1 MTINLND
8 FLNQVAAMREKQKEY
23 FKSRDASWAVKNIIL
38 AESKALEQN
47 VDRLIRVHQEM
58 EEGQLSLIDQLDED
72 RKDH

>member
-1 MTINLND
+1 MTINAKD
-8 FLNQVAAMREKQKEY
+8 FINQVAAMREKQVEY
-23 FKSRDASWAVKNIIL
+23 FKSESKSWAVRKIIL

-58 EEGQLSLIDQLDED
+58 EEGQTSLELGED